1 MNTEGIDAKM
11 LSGKVAWVTASAR
24 GIGRVI
30 ATRLAQCGA
39 GIAIHSRSEQTP
51 AEFDE
56 APNTSHVANEI
67 AKLGVPVT
75 TVFADI
81 SDSVQVKEAVKQIQ
95 SELGPIDILVNNAGG
110 DIGAHRGKPPNND
123 AVFMAEEDIR
133 AIIDR
138 NIMTTMLC
146 CGAIAPEMMKRR
158 SGRII
163 NIGSVAG
170 FMGRTEGSIYASA
183 KAAQTLYTRC
193 LASQLREYNITVNMV
208 APGGTVTARFLATR
222 QASQDLL
229 AEMEKPTLVRYAMP
243 DEIACAVQFFA
254 SPLANF
260 VSGQVLRV
268 DGGAQLSPA

>member
-11 LSGKVAWVTASAR
+11 LAGKVAWVTASAR
-24 GIGRVI
+24 GIGRAI
-30 ATRLAQCGA
+30 AARLAQCGA
-39 GIAIHSRSEQTP
+39 GIAIHGRSEQTP
-51 AEFDE
+51 AEFGE
-56 APNTSHVANEI
+56 AASTSHVADEI

-110 DIGAHRGKPPNND
+110 DIGVHRGKPPNND

-146 CGAIAPEMMKRR
+146 CGAVAPEMMKRR

-193 LASQLREYNITVNMV
+193 LASQLREYNIIVNMV

-243 DEIACAVQFFA
+243 YEIACAVQFFA

-268 DGGAQLSPA
+268 DGGAQLSPS

>member
-1 MNTEGIDAKM
+1 MNNEGIDTKM
-11 LSGKVAWVTASAR
+11 LSGKVAWVTGSAR
-24 GIGRVI
+24 GIGRAI
-30 ATRLAQCGA
+30 ATRLAKCGA
-39 GIAIHSRSEQTP
+39 SIAIHSRSEETP
-51 AEFDE
+51 AEFEE
-56 APNTSHVANEI
+56 APSTSHVATEI

-81 SDSVQVKEAVKQIQ
+81 SDSAQVKKAAEQIQ

-123 AVFMAEEDIR
+123 AVFIAEEDIR

-146 CGAIAPEMMKRR
+146 CGAVSPEMMKRQ

-208 APGGTVTARFLATR
+208 APGGTITARFLATR
-222 QASQDLL
+222 QASQELL
-229 AEMEKPTLVRYAMP
+229 DAMDKPTLMRHATP

-260 VSGQVLRV
+260 VSGQILRV

>member
-1 MNTEGIDAKM
+1 MNTEIIDEKM
-11 LSGKVAWVTASAR
+11 FSGKVAWVTASAR
-24 GIGRVI
+24 GIGRAV
-30 ATRLAQCGA
+30 ATRLARCGA
-39 GIAIHSRSEQTP
+39 SIAVHSRSEETP
-51 AEFDE
+51 AEFNE
-56 APNTSHVANEI
+56 ASSTSQVAAEM

-81 SDSVQVKEAVKQIQ
+81 SDSAQVQKAVEQIQ
-95 SELGPIDILVNNAGG
+95 TELGPIDILVNNAGG
-110 DIGAHRGKPPNND
+110 DIGVQRGKPPNND
-123 AVFMAEEDIR
+123 AVFMAEKDIR

-146 CGAIAPEMMKRR
+146 CGAVAPEMMKRR

-170 FMGRTEGSIYASA
+170 FAGRTEGSIYASA
-183 KAAQTLYTRC
+183 KAAQALYTRC

-208 APGGTVTARFLATR
+208 APGGTITARFLATR
-222 QASQDLL
+222 QANQDLL
-229 AEMEKPTLVRYAMP
+229 EAMNKPTLIRHATP

-260 VSGQVLRV
+260 VSGQILRV

>member
-1 MNTEGIDAKM
+1 MDTKSIDAKM
-11 LSGKVAWVTASAR
+11 LSGKIAWVTASAR
-24 GIGRVI
+24 GIGRAI
-30 ATRLAQCGA
+30 ATRLALCGA
-39 GIAIHSRSEQTP
+39 GVVIHSRSEQTP
-51 AEFDE
+51 AEFNE
-56 APNTSHVANEI
+56 APSTSDVAAEI

-81 SDSVQVKEAVKQIQ
+81 SDSVQVKAAVEQIQ
-95 SELGPIDILVNNAGG
+95 TELGPIDILVNNAGG
-110 DIGAHRGKPPNND
+110 DIGLHGGKPPNNN
-123 AVFMAEEDIR
+123 AVFMSEEDIR

-138 NIMTTMLC
+138 NVMTTMLS
-146 CGAIAPEMMKRR
+146 CGAVAPEMMKRR

-170 FMGRTEGSIYASA
+170 FIGRTEGSIYASA
-183 KAAQTLYTRC
+183 KAAQALYTRC

-208 APGGTVTARFLATR
+208 APGGTLSARFLATR
-222 QASQDLL
+222 QANQDLL
-229 AEMEKPTLVRYAMP
+229 EAMEKPTLVRYATP